1 MHGLLYRYVMQVRV
15 RLSRRPKLAC
25 ARHPASAAS
34 RATFLNPPSAYV
46 PLPTAPHLAPVHVV
60 PALCPTLPH
69 AVLMAR
75 TQQQRRPPPAATRD
89 PLGRPVP
96 WRPSHYPRPPADPP
110 APVVRCTAMCT
121 TGCSGS
127 PAGSLGR
134 PEVAPPLPPTSPA
147 ARPPPD
153 PRPPLS
159 YAVRPVTCVYCFPAK
174 RGSLV

>member
-1 MHGLLYRYVMQVRV
+1 M
-15 RLSRRPKLAC
+15 LAC

-89 PLGRPVP
+89 PLGRPWVQFP
-96 WRPSHYPRPPADPP
+96 QLPFLRT
-110 APVVRCTAMCT
+110 VVLLTV
-121 TGCSGS
+121 
-127 PAGSLGR
+127 L
-134 PEVAPPLPPTSPA
+134 
-147 ARPPPD
+147 
-153 PRPPLS
+153 
-159 YAVRPVTCVYCFPAK
+159 
-174 RGSLV
+174 